1 MCFGPIIFPQGMV
14 AIVGWSKL
22 IQTRCEHQNIP
33 VACSQLRSRS
43 SSPWCAW
50 LFFRFFSKFDDRSL
64 DFICRHAR
72 FYLDPMCEI
81 NSKGPDPLGLLK
93 GTRFQRGPKGGSSP
107 WILSHSF
114 SFQFQVRPVDF
125 IFGRL
130 GFWILFV
137 SYLRLGTYLIFRC
150 QPLSI

>member
-81 NSKGPDPLGLLK
+81 NSKGPDPPRSPQGYSLPK
-93 GTRFQRGPKGGSSP
+93 RTQRGVQPLDF
-107 WILSHSF
+107 I
-114 SFQFQVRPVDF
+114 SFQFQVRHLDF

-130 GFWILFV
+130 GSLNFMFILLEV
-137 SYLRLGTYLIFRC
+137 CYLFYFQMSAR
-150 QPLSI
+150 SI